1 MDTWQTRTPAA
12 EEFFAAAAHDP
23 GGVLLALDFDGTL
36 ADIVPDPADARLH
49 PGAAAALARLG
60 PHLGQIAIITGRA
73 VATVCQL
80 GRLVGR
86 PGLERLVV
94 LGQYGAERW
103 HAADGPPAPGR
114 APTQITAA
122 RPATEQAAAAWP
134 GVHVEDKGSALV
146 LHTRRAAQPERAF
159 AALEGQAQAIAAAH
173 GLVLEPGR
181 CVLELRA
188 SQVTKG
194 DALRSLLAE
203 LRPRAVAM
211 CGDDLGD
218 LAAFAAV
225 REAGPHVAGCVVVS
239 GSAEAAELA
248 ARADVV
254 AAGPA
259 GVAAWLTTLADRI
272 TAGA

>member
-1 MDTWQTRTPAA
+1 MTKWQELTPAA
-12 EEFFAAAAHDP
+12 AHFCAVAASDP

-36 ADIVPDPADARLH
+36 ADIVPDPTDARLH

-73 VATVCQL
+73 VTTVCQL
-80 GRLVGR
+80 GQLLGR

-103 HAADGPPAPGR
+103 HAADGPPPAGQASDR
-114 APTQITAA
+114 IAVA
-122 RPATEQAAAAWP
+122 RVAVEQAAAEWP

-159 AALEGQAQAIAAAH
+159 AALQGPAQAIAAAH
-173 GLVLEPGR
+173 DLVLEPGR

-188 SQVTKG
+188 SRVNKG

-218 LAAFAAV
+218 LPAFAAV
-225 REAGPHVAGCVVVS
+225 REAEPEVTGCVVVS
-239 GSAEAAELA
+239 GSPETSELVEM
-248 ARADVV
+248 ADVV

-259 GVAAWLTTLADRI
+259 GVAAWLTALADQI
-272 TAGA
+272 AAGI